1 MFAIRCILN
10 TSSQHSY
17 LIGNSSLI
25 SPGEHNI
32 LYVFSKS
39 FFKFNCFFLKPSKII
54 MSEKYNTIQEEISNL
69 KVTLNNIENTKIS
82 RILTL
87 DY

>member
-1 MFAIRCILN
+1 
-10 TSSQHSY
+10 
-17 LIGNSSLI
+17 
-25 SPGEHNI
+25 
-32 LYVFSKS
+32 
-39 FFKFNCFFLKPSKII
+39 

-69 KVTLNNIENTKIS
+69 KVTLNNIENPKIS